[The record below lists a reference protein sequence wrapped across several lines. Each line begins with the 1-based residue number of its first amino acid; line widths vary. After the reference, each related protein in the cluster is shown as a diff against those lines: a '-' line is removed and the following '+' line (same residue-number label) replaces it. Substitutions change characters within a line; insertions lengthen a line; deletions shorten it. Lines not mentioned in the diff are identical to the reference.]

1 MLYSPQVRISS
12 TGRAHAD
19 NSRKAALLQSTE
31 TREQAVMLT
40 AEDLAYASFT
50 YNPRF
55 PALEQKAR
63 EEAWVPEFPATTGRI
78 AYCNGRFIHEADTS
92 VTYRRGHRV
101 VTEWHALA
109 CVAA

>member
-1 MLYSPQVRISS
+1 MKTYSATIR
-12 TGRAHAD
+12 
-19 NSRKAALLQSTE
+19 NSRNNDVNFRPALLQSIAV
-31 TREQAVMLT
+31 REQVSLLRS
-40 AEDLAYASFT
+40 AEDMAYARFE

-109 CVAA
+109 GIAA

>member
-1 MLYSPQVRISS
+1 MKTYSATIR
-12 TGRAHAD
+12 
-19 NSRKAALLQSTE
+19 NSRNNDVNFRPALLQSIAV
-31 TREQAVMLT
+31 REQVSLLRS
-40 AEDLAYASFT
+40 AEDMAYARFE

-92 VTYRRGHRV
+92 VTYRRGRRV

-109 CVAA
+109 RVQA

>member
-92 VTYRRGHRV
+92 VTYRRGRRV

>member
-1 MLYSPQVRISS
+1 MKTYSATIR
-12 TGRAHAD
+12 
-19 NSRKAALLQSTE
+19 NSRNNDVNFRPALLQSIAV
-31 TREQAVMLT
+31 REQVSLLRS
-40 AEDLAYASFT
+40 AEDMAYARFE

-92 VTYRRGHRV
+92 VTYRRGRRV

-109 CVAA
+109 GIAA

>member
-1 MLYSPQVRISS
+1 MQNHTSPLTYI
-12 TGRAHAD
+12 APNHA
-19 NSRKAALLQSTE
+19 RAALLQRAE
-31 TREQAVMLT
+31 VREQMSLLRS
-40 AEDLAYASFT
+40 AEDMALVAFE

-92 VTYRRGHRV
+92 VTYRRGRRV

-109 CVAA
+109 GIAA

>member
-1 MLYSPQVRISS
+1 MKTYSATIR
-12 TGRAHAD
+12 
-19 NSRKAALLQSTE
+19 NSRGNDVNFRPALLQSIAV
-31 TREQAVMLT
+31 REQVSLLRS
-40 AEDLAYASFT
+40 AEDMALVAFE

-92 VTYRRGHRV
+92 VTYRRGRKLH
-101 VTEWHALA
+101 TEWHALA
-109 CVAA
+109 GIAA

>member
-1 MLYSPQVRISS
+1 MKTYSATIR
-12 TGRAHAD
+12 
-19 NSRKAALLQSTE
+19 NSRNNDVNFRPALLQSIAV
-31 TREQAVMLT
+31 REQVSLLRS
-40 AEDLAYASFT
+40 AEDMAYARFE

-78 AYCNGRFIHEADTS
+78 AYCNGQYIHEADTS
-92 VTYRRGHRV
+92 VTYRRGRRV

>member
-1 MLYSPQVRISS
+1 MKTYSATIR
-12 TGRAHAD
+12 
-19 NSRKAALLQSTE
+19 NSRNNDVNFRPALLQSIAV
-31 TREQAVMLT
+31 REQVSLLRSAADMALV
-40 AEDLAYASFT
+40 AFE

-63 EEAWVPEFPATTGRI
+63 EDNPEFPATTGRI

-92 VTYRRGHRV
+92 VTYRRGRRV

-109 CVAA
+109 GIAA